1 MTVIAGKKR
10 SRKGW
15 TAAKRKAVSE
25 RMKAYWASV
34 RESSESKQPT
44 KGKV

>member
-1 MTVIAGKKR
+1 MTVIPGRKR

-25 RMKAYWASV
+25 RMKRYWAAV
-34 RESSESKQPT
+34 RESKQST
-44 KGKV
+44 KDKG